1 LFKTNKTNQPLYE
14 RAIVELKYEG
24 YIKKQL
30 REIKKTEK
38 QNDRKIPEHM
48 DYKKIAGLS
57 NEAIEKLS
65 KSQPTTI
72 GSASRIEGVTPAA
85 INLILIQIKKR
96 EILKNA

>member
-1 LFKTNKTNQPLYE
+1 
-14 RAIVELKYEG
+14 VEFKYEG

-38 QNDRKIPEHM
+38 QNDKKIPEHI
-48 DYKKIAGLS
+48 DYEKIAGLS

-96 EILKNA
+96 EILKKNA